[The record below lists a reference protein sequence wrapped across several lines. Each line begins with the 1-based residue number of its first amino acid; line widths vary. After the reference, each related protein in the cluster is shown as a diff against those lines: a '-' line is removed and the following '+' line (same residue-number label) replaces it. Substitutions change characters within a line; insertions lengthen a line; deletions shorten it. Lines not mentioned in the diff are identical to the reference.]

1 MRHEQY
7 MKNRLAEDEEKLMDE
22 YYIKQMKDTKTD
34 MVNSPSHYN
43 QSGIECIAAIQA
55 ALGPNFK
62 YYLQGNVM
70 KYMWRFDYKGK
81 PLEDLQKAQWY
92 LNTLI
97 EDVVASDES

>member
-22 YYIKQMKDTKTD
+22 YYAKQMKDGKTD

-81 PLEDLQKAQWY
+81 PIEDLQKAQWY